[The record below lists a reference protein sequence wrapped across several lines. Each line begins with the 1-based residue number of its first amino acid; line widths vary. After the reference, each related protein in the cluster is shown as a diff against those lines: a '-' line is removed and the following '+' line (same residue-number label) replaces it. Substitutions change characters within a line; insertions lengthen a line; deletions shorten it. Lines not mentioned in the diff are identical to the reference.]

1 MAGSRL
7 CLFVQ
12 EKTCEESTSFDLT
25 PYDVASAVAAVDRLL
40 VEKVKESG
48 LGETVAEDFN
58 VEHSGEN
65 LVFTFKADV
74 EMSDILEEQ

>member
-1 MAGSRL
+1 M
-7 CLFVQ
+7 
-12 EKTCEESTSFDLT
+12 
-25 PYDVASAVAAVDRLL
+25 ASAVAAVDRLL

-65 LVFTFKADV
+65 LVFSFKVEV
-74 EMSDILEEQ
+74 EMSGILEVQDIVPACHD